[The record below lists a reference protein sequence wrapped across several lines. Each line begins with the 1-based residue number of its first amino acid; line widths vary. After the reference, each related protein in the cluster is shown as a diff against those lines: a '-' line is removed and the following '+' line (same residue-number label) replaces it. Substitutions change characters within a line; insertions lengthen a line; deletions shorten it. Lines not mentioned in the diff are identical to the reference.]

1 MRTTILRKRA
11 CSVRSAP
18 EPIDEKKDTTVT
30 TQNLLKTPTRSDY
43 FNLELI
49 AQGRSFNYFKKKAY
63 INI

>member
-1 MRTTILRKRA
+1 MRTTIIRKRT

-18 EPIDEKKDTTVT
+18 EPIDEKKDT

-49 AQGRSFNYFKKKAY
+49 AQGRSFNYFKKKA
-63 INI
+63 